1 MHANYN
7 NTKKFSIAHSWS
19 PTLYQCDNDT
29 YMYNHVH
36 ELCMYVCNTSLLA
49 HVNSQSALMWSKAV
63 IHIPILVWAVSIGG
77 ALCSQQ
83 YMKKMTKKRIKC
95 CMFFWPQLQICP
107 IFFISKCIIIHL
119 TFLLFFFTVIW
130 CLDPGSSCDITIICI
145 AASSVVFCYLS

>member
-1 MHANYN
+1 
-7 NTKKFSIAHSWS
+7 
-19 PTLYQCDNDT
+19 
-29 YMYNHVH
+29 MYNHVH
-36 ELCMYVCNTSLLA
+36 ELCMYVCYTSLLA

-63 IHIPILVWAVSIGG
+63 IHIPILLWAVSIGG
-77 ALCSQQ
+77 ALCFQQ

-130 CLDPGSSCDITIICI
+130 CLDPGSSCDIIICI
-145 AASSVVFCYLS
+145 IICISPLHQSSFVIYHKL